1 MVFAVARPEINK
13 KKFNLKWISRK
24 TVITGLN
31 MLAKAQMIT
40 SFGIIQK
47 IDLTLLK
54 NKRRKDVSQ
63 YVIFTNEKNA
73 LFDLRIPLAA

>member
-1 MVFAVARPEINK
+1 
-13 KKFNLKWISRK
+13 
-24 TVITGLN
+24 